1 MEVGL
6 SRVGRFSMPW
16 PFGRKA
22 AVAAAPESE
31 DTSQSPTTRFAFKLF
46 RELSRGEATSNL
58 FFSPSSVMLC
68 LALVYEL
75 ASGET
80 RYEMAETLEI
90 ASLDQVG
97 LENEIACLKSA
108 FGARAQA
115 EVSFANSLWL
125 GQHAEIASALEA
137 RLRELYD
144 SELTSLDF
152 AAPGAVPIINAWVN
166 ARTKGRISRIVSQLS
181 PLAAL
186 IAINA
191 VYFKGRWEKPF
202 QKKLT
207 QEAPFHTASGSIPH
221 VPMMYQGGEYSCYE
235 DRHVQIVTLPY
246 QGGVSMIVVLP
257 AANSDLEEFRQNL
270 GASRLE
276 SWTHK
281 SKFQQGVVKLPRFKV
296 DYEAELR
303 NTLTALGMNR
313 AFDENR
319 AQFEHVH
326 SDQPPVSLGRVLH
339 RAAGEV
345 NEEGTEARA
354 VTLAQTFCSSAMSQK
369 PPKLFHMVVDRP
381 FLIVI
386 RDDKTQSLL
395 FMGWLND
402 PR

>member
-1 MEVGL
+1 
-6 SRVGRFSMPW
+6 MPW

-31 DTSQSPTTRFAFKLF
+31 DTSKSPSARFAFKLF
-46 RELSRGEATSNL
+46 RELSRGEGASNL

-80 RYEMAETLEI
+80 RCEMAEALEI
-90 ASLDQVG
+90 ESLDQFG
-97 LENEIACLKSA
+97 LESQIACLQSA
-108 FGARAQA
+108 FGARADA
-115 EVSFANSLWL
+115 EVSCANSLWL
-125 GQHAEIASALEA
+125 GRHAHIASALQA

-152 AAPGAVPIINAWVN
+152 AAPDAVSIINAWVN
-166 ARTKGRISRIVSQLS
+166 ARTKGRISRIVSRLS

-186 IAINA
+186 VAINA

-202 QKKLT
+202 QKELT
-207 QEAPFHTASGSIPH
+207 REAPFHAASGSIPH
-221 VPMMYQGGEYSCYE
+221 LPMMCRGGQYSYYE
-235 DRHVQIVTLPY
+235 DRHLQIVTLPY
-246 QGGVSMIVVLP
+246 QGGVSMIAVLP
-257 AANSDLEEFRQNL
+257 AATSDLEEFRQNL
-270 GASRLE
+270 TASRLE

-281 SKFQQGVVKLPRFKV
+281 SKLQQGVVKLPRFKV
-296 DYEAELR
+296 DHEAELR
-303 NTLTALGMNR
+303 NGLAALGMNR

-326 SDQPPVSLGRVLH
+326 SDRPPLSLDRVLH
-339 RAAGEV
+339 RAAADV
-345 NEEGTEARA
+345 NEEGTEAAA
-354 VTLAQTFCSSAMSQK
+354 VTLAQVLCTSAMNQR
-369 PPKLFHMVVDRP
+369 PPKLFHMIVDRP

-386 RDDKTQSLL
+386 RDDKTRSLL
-395 FMGWLND
+395 FMGWIND

>member
-1 MEVGL
+1 
-6 SRVGRFSMPW
+6 MPW

-22 AVAAAPESE
+22 AVAVTPESE
-31 DTSQSPTTRFAFKLF
+31 DTSKSPSARFAFKLF

-80 RYEMAETLEI
+80 GFEMAETLEI

-97 LENEIACLKSA
+97 LESEIASLKSA
-108 FGARAQA
+108 FGARANR

-125 GQHAEIASALEA
+125 GKHAQIASALAA

-152 AAPGAVPIINAWVN
+152 AAPDAVSLINAWVN

-186 IAINA
+186 VAVNA

-202 QKKLT
+202 EKELT
-207 QEAPFHTASGSIPH
+207 QGAEFHTASGSISH
-221 VPMMYQGGEYSCYE
+221 LPMMSQTGSYSYHE
-235 DRHVQIVTLPY
+235 DRHLQIVTLPY
-246 QGGVSMIVVLP
+246 EGGVSMIVVLP
-257 AANSDLEEFRQNL
+257 AAQSDLEGFRQNL
-270 GASRLE
+270 TASRLE

-303 NTLTALGMNR
+303 DALTALGMHR
-313 AFDENR
+313 AFDQDR

-339 RAAGEV
+339 RAVGDV
-345 NEEGTEARA
+345 NEEGTEAAA
-354 VTLAQTFCSSAMSQK
+354 VTLAHVFCGSAMNQK
-369 PPKLFHMVVDRP
+369 PPKLFHMIVDRP
-381 FLIVI
+381 FLMVI
-386 RDDKTQSLL
+386 RDDKTQSVL
-395 FMGWLND
+395 FMGWIND